1 METDA
6 PKKSTFTFE
15 LTNDQQELLLGLMV
29 NGNFRKREVP
39 YSLYSIEGEKFNATL
54 YEKEKHGKRK
64 LCVQGSGA
72 QDFIEFQLEPKGIVP
87 VELGYEGV
95 LHPELFSAHAGSDE
109 AGKGDYF
116 GPLVVCCAYTD
127 EKLSEEMQKLGVKD
141 CKQMTDKAVLAAGA
155 ALRKLLG
162 PTGYAVVK
170 LGPAAYNRLYA
181 KIKNINRMLAWAHG
195 TAIEE
200 LLEKRSGCD
209 RVVVDQFAPTETTI
223 LRALKERGKK
233 AKVEQRHKAESDI
246 AVAAASVIA
255 RELFIRSI
263 MEMEQSC
270 APRIAPP
277 SELASLGGYSLTSGK
292 DSASPLTGAKKGEA
306 ESLPLQKEGEKF
318 HIPLGSSDP
327 RVRELAER
335 MVRENGPT
343 WLMNHCKAHF
353 QTTDKVLAA
362 CGKSRAD
369 LPPEGQV
376 VSSAK
381 RQSPDDISSNTKST
395 HNH

>member
-1 METDA
+1 MLAQNKT
-6 PKKSTFTFE
+6 SFTFE

-72 QDFIEFQLEPKGIVP
+72 QDFVEFQLEPQGIVP

-109 AGKGDYF
+109 SGKGDYF

-127 EKLSEEMQKLGVKD
+127 EKISAEMQKLGVKD
-141 CKQMTDKAVLAAGA
+141 CKQMTDKAVLTVGA
-155 ALRKLLG
+155 ALRNLLG

-181 KIKNINRMLAWAHG
+181 KMRNINRMLAWAHG

-200 LLEKRSGCD
+200 LLEKRPGCD

-223 LRALKERGKK
+223 LRALKARGKK

-255 RELFIRSI
+255 RELFIRAI
-263 MEMEQSC
+263 MEMEESC
-270 APRIAPP
+270 A
-277 SELASLGGYSLTSGK
+277 SLTSGG
-292 DSASPLTGAKKGEA
+292 DAASPLTGGVQNGEA
-306 ESLPLQKEGEKF
+306 ASSPLVRNERF
-318 HIPLGSSDP
+318 HIPMGSSDP
-327 RVRELAER
+327 KVRELAEE
-335 MVRENGPT
+335 MVRKNGPT

-376 VSSAK
+376 ISATLRNK
-381 RQSPDDISSNTKST
+381 ETA
-395 HNH
+395 

>member
-1 METDA
+1 MLA
-6 PKKSTFTFE
+6 QKKASFTFE

-39 YSLYSIEGEKFNATL
+39 YSLYSIEGDHFNATL

-64 LCVQGSGA
+64 LCVQGSAA
-72 QDFIEFQLEPKGIVP
+72 QDFIEFQLEPQGIVP
-87 VELGYEGV
+87 VELGYENV

-109 AGKGDYF
+109 SGKGDYF

-127 EKLSEEMQKLGVKD
+127 EKLSKEMQKLGVKD

-155 ALRKLLG
+155 ALRNLLG

-200 LLEKRSGCD
+200 LLEKRPACD

-223 LRALKERGKK
+223 IRALKERGKK

-255 RELFIRSI
+255 RELFIRACQD
-263 MEMEQSC
+263 M
-270 APRIAPP
+270 
-277 SELASLGGYSLTSGK
+277 GK
-292 DSASPLTGAKKGEA
+292 ECFGEDA
-306 ESLPLQKEGEKF
+306 EGQDK
-318 HIPLGSSDP
+318 IPLGSSDP
-327 RVRELAER
+327 RVRELAEE
-335 MVRENGPT
+335 MVRKNGPT

-362 CGKSRAD
+362 CGKSRND

-376 VSSAK
+376 VSATMRAK
-381 RQSPDDISSNTKST
+381 PGEM
-395 HNH
+395 